1 MLGLSGVA
9 AGSEGAGVL
18 VGAAVAAGAGVAVE
32 GLEAFFLVVVDVV
45 AVAPVL
51 LLLATAGV
59 ELLAALDFFAVEAVV
74 DFLAL
79 VLAVVFALVEAVDP
93 VL

>member
-18 VGAAVAAGAGVAVE
+18 VAAGAGVAVE
-32 GLEAFFLVVVDVV
+32 VLEAFFLAVVDEV
-45 AVAPVL
+45 AVVPVL
-51 LLLATAGV
+51 FLAAAEV
-59 ELLAALDFFAVEAVV
+59 ELLVPLDFLAVEAVV